1 MNANLALEDE
11 YLCGMFASPALLLA
25 SQSPRR
31 HQILTEAGFDFQVL
45 RIEADEDFDEALPPE
60 QVCEF
65 LAEHK
70 SKHYPGVISPK
81 VLVTADTIV
90 WIDAQV
96 LNKPADAAE
105 AKAMLQQ
112 LSGRTHEV
120 YTGVCL
126 RNEQKKRVFHERT
139 RVKFHALT
147 DEEIEA
153 YIASGSPFDKAGSY
167 GIQDWMGY
175 LGVSGIEGCFY
186 NVMGFPVSRFY
197 RELQAFCQE
206 A

>member
-1 MNANLALEDE
+1 METNLALEGE
-11 YLCGMFASPALLLA
+11 YLCSMFASPALLLA

-31 HQILTEAGFDFQVL
+31 HQILQEAGFEFQVL
-45 RIEADEDFDEALPPE
+45 RIEADEDFDETLPPE

-70 SKHYPGVISPK
+70 SKHYRGAISPK

-90 WIDAQV
+90 WIDGQV
-96 LNKPADAAE
+96 LNKPTDAAE
-105 AKAMLQQ
+105 AKAMLKQ

-126 RNEQKKRVFHERT
+126 RNEQKTKVFHART
-139 RVKFHALT
+139 QVRFHELSE
-147 DEEIEA
+147 EEIEA
-153 YIASGSPFDKAGSY
+153 YIATGSPFDKAGSY

-175 LGVSGIEGCFY
+175 LGVSGIDGCFY
-186 NVMGFPVSRFY
+186 NVMGFPVARFY
-197 RELQAFCQE
+197 RELQSFCQE

>member
-1 MNANLALEDE
+1 MGSNLALKGE
-11 YLCGMFASPALLLA
+11 YLCGMFASPSLLLA

-31 HQILTEAGFDFQVL
+31 HQILKEAGFDFQVV
-45 RIEADEDFDEALPPE
+45 RIEADEDFDDSLPPE
-60 QVCEF
+60 RVCEY
-65 LAEHK
+65 LAQHK
-70 SKHYPGVISPK
+70 SQHHQGPISPQ

-90 WIDAQV
+90 WIDHQV
-96 LNKPADAAE
+96 LNKPADAQE

-126 RNEQKKRVFHERT
+126 RNEQKTRVFHDRT
-139 RVKFHALT
+139 QVRFHELSDA
-147 DEEIEA
+147 EIEA

-175 LGVSGIEGCFY
+175 LGVAGIEGCFY

-206 A
+206 G

>member
-1 MNANLALEDE
+1 METNLALERE
-11 YLCGMFASPALLLA
+11 YLCSMFASPALLLA

-31 HQILTEAGFDFQVL
+31 HQILQEAGFDFQVL
-45 RIEADEDFDEALPPE
+45 RIQADEDFDSALAPAK
-60 QVCEF
+60 VCEY

-70 SKHYPGVISPK
+70 SKHYQGTISPK

-90 WIDAQV
+90 WIDGQV
-96 LNKPADAAE
+96 LNKPNDAEE
-105 AKAMLQQ
+105 ARSMLRQ

-126 RNEQKKRVFHERT
+126 RTEHKTKVFHQCT
-139 RVKFHALT
+139 RVQFHALS
-147 DEEIEA
+147 DAEIEA
-153 YIASGSPFDKAGSY
+153 YIATGSPFDKAGSY

-186 NVMGFPVSRFY
+186 NVMGFPISRFY